1 MYLSTLNKSIRG
13 FVIAGNGHFTDN
25 CQDVLVDVIVGDE
38 DVTDSP
44 APAVVIAIFLPIAV
58 VVHQHLVAGPLVE
71 EGNFEFE
78 GVHIMLVVGN
88 LVEID
93 GHVTVDGDVRVV
105 VVIIIVSLLVILGS
119 SVRKEGQIPS

>member
-1 MYLSTLNKSIRG
+1 
-13 FVIAGNGHFTDN
+13 
-25 CQDVLVDVIVGDE
+25 
-38 DVTDSP
+38 
-44 APAVVIAIFLPIAV
+44 
-58 VVHQHLVAGPLVE
+58 
-71 EGNFEFE
+71 
-78 GVHIMLVVGN
+78 MLVVGN